1 MSRAVGI
8 DQSTALGA
16 DGPVDFQSL
25 LVNNMTMK
33 KVNIHEAKAKLSEYV
48 DAVVRGEQVV
58 ICRRNR
64 PVAELRAIVV
74 RTKPRPL
81 GGAEGRLT
89 IPSAFFDPLPDDLV
103 ETFYDEP
110 RSDARPKPRVA
121 ETRATYRDTT
131 KRRRAK

>member
-64 PVAELRAIVV
+64 PSPSSGRSSCGRSRGRSAAR
-74 RTKPRPL
+74 K
-81 GGAEGRLT
+81 GG
-89 IPSAFFDPLPDDLV
+89 
-103 ETFYDEP
+103 
-110 RSDARPKPRVA
+110 
-121 ETRATYRDTT
+121 
-131 KRRRAK
+131 